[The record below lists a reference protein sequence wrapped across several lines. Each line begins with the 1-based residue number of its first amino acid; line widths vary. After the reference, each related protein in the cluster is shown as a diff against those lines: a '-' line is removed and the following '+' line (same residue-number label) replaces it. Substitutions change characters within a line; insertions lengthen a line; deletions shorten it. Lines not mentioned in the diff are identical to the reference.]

1 MYNIISKCVSFD
13 TVIERNEMMTLLEY
27 LKDCSLFADINEG
40 ELNSIIEEKEIFQ
53 IEWKKNDCM
62 EADRGLYI
70 ICSGKIRVC
79 KKEDGRELFLKYLV
93 PGDSF
98 GYTKLFS
105 SGDYRQQI
113 LLFAKEKTKTLFI
126 SEQTVRELIETHP
139 QLAINIISILTDK
152 IRFLNRKI
160 DSFTSPTT
168 ESRLL
173 KYLLS
178 CTDDGDGQVVL
189 EESMAELARKLDM
202 GRASLYRAFDS
213 LEKNGDISRKNDEI
227 YILRKQKD
235 NFT

>member
-1 MYNIISKCVSFD
+1 MS
-13 TVIERNEMMTLLEY
+13 LLEH
-27 LKDCSLFADINEG
+27 LKDCSLFSDINESD
-40 ELNSIIEEKEIFQ
+40 LNTIIETKEISTT
-53 IEWKKNDCM
+53 EWKKNDCM
-62 EADRGLYI
+62 EAGRGLYI

-79 KKEDGRELFLKYLV
+79 KNENGRELFLKYLV

-113 LLFAKEKTKTLFI
+113 LLFAKEKTKALFI
-126 SEQTVRELIETHP
+126 SEQTVRELIESHP
-139 QLAINIISILTDK
+139 QLAINIISVLTDK

-173 KYLLS
+173 KYLIS
-178 CTDDGDGQVVL
+178 CTDDGVGHVVL

-213 LEKNGDISRKNDEI
+213 LEKNGDISRQNDEI
-227 YILRKQKD
+227 YILRKQ
-235 NFT
+235 